1 MNALLKFSLAVAAA
15 LGCAACASVDS
26 GSGWSAQADS
36 AAPSASLQPVAWRA
50 PEPPVADWQYNPYP
64 PNDDD
69 GNEMPP
75 VVVGDP

>member
-1 MNALLKFSLAVAAA
+1 MNRLLPLSLSVALA
-15 LGCAACASVDS
+15 LGCVACATVDGS
-26 GSGWSAQADS
+26 SGWSAHADS
-36 AAPSASLQPVAWRA
+36 AAPADGFQPVALRA
-50 PEPPVADWQYNPYP
+50 GEPPVADWHYNPYP

>member
-1 MNALLKFSLAVAAA
+1 MKPLATIFLSALALA
-15 LGCAACASVDS
+15 CAACASVD
-26 GSGWSAQADS
+26 GGNGWSAQADS
-36 AAPSASLQPVAWRA
+36 AAPSANFQPASLRA
-50 PEPPVADWQYNPYP
+50 AEPPVADWQYNPYP